1 MTSPTRIALPVQT
14 ELRGPAFVITIDN
27 PPVNAL
33 GRAVRAALSDAI
45 EAARVAIAKGQADR
59 VVLTGAG
66 RNFIAGADA
75 REFDGPALQPHLSDI
90 IARLAELPAIAA
102 INGPALGGGF
112 EVALACRFRTGA
124 PKALVG
130 LPEVTLGVVPGA
142 GGTQRLPR
150 LIGLAAAPPLVSTGQ
165 TLRGSEAVEI
175 GMIDECAEDPLAAAL
190 ALDPQRLSRPP
201 LDEWAAPDPAPEAL
215 AAACRHA
222 ETRLRGQL
230 ASLRAIDLM
239 EAASTRPLAEAM
251 AEERAAFLE
260 LRAGPQARALRHVF
274 FAERSAGTPVDI
286 ATLPAAPITSALVA
300 GGGTMGAAIA
310 YALHEAGLAITLLE
324 SDQAAENRAKANLC
338 RFFDEAVARG
348 KLAGEEAKRQF
359 LTIRFLHG
367 AAPLPVVD
375 VAIEAIYEDM
385 AAKRSLFARL
395 ADQLAPTTLLATNT
409 SYLDVDEIFAGIAH
423 PERCLGLHFF
433 APAHLMRLVEVIRAK
448 ATAPATLAAGFAL
461 TRRLGKIAVDAGVC
475 DGFIGNRILTRYRQ
489 AADAELLRGADPA
502 GVDAAMQGYGMA
514 MGPYAAQDLSGLD
527 IAHAN
532 RQRKRDAG
540 LPLSA
545 RESGIGDRLVA
556 LGRLGRKTGKGW
568 FDHAGGSPAPSAE
581 VAAVIRQQ
589 AAASGMAQT
598 PSEPQRFARH
608 LVLSMIAE
616 GCDILTEGIARSPAD
631 IDVLI
636 HGYGFPRWRGGPMR
650 QADEWGLA
658 EVLDDLRRLA
668 ADDPV
673 MWNPPP
679 LLERLVAEG
688 RDFADPDRTGL

>member
-1 MTSPTRIALPVQT
+1 MTSPTRIAPPVQI

-45 EAARVAIAKGQADR
+45 EAARLAIAKGQADR
-59 VVLTGAG
+59 VVLTGAS

-112 EVALACRFRTGA
+112 EVALACRFRIGA

-175 GMIDECAEDPLAAAL
+175 GMIDECAEDPLAAA
-190 ALDPQRLSRPP
+190 R
-201 LDEWAAPDPAPEAL
+201 
-215 AAACRHA
+215 RHA

-230 ASLRAIDLM
+230 ASPRATDLM

-274 FAERSAGTPVDI
+274 FAERSAGIPVDI

-324 SDQAAENRAKANLC
+324 SDQAAENRAKAKLC

-367 AAPLPVVD
+367 AAPLPAVD
-375 VAIEAIYEDM
+375 MAIEAIYEDM
-385 AAKRSLFARL
+385 AAKRTLFAHL

-409 SYLDVDEIFAGIAH
+409 SYLDVDGIFADIAH

-489 AADAELLRGADPA
+489 AADAEPLRGADPA

-616 GCDILTEGIARSPAD
+616 GCDILAEGIARRPAD
-631 IDVLI
+631 IDLVLI

-658 EVLDDLRRLA
+658 AVLGDLRRLA

-688 RDFADPDRTGL
+688 RDFADPDRTGT